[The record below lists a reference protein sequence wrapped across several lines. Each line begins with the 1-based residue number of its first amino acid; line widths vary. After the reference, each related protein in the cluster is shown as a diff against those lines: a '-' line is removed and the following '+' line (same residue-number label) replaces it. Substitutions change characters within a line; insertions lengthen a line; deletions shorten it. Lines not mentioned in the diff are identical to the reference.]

1 MRLVIAVT
9 GGVVVL
15 AALTKW
21 RWLWVLAVL
30 LWFELLAMA
39 PD

>member
-1 MRLVIAVT
+1 MKCVVAVT
-9 GGVVVL
+9 GGVVAL

-21 RWLWVLAVL
+21 RWLWVLAAL
-30 LWFELLAMA
+30 LWLGLLAMA